1 MRVVIINEDTTF
13 IFEVN
18 FVAIEWVKKRKT
30 STPKKNLEMKNQEHV
45 CRVFQMVKSQE
56 GLWEGN

>member
-1 MRVVIINEDTTF
+1 MRVAIINEDTTF
-13 IFEVN
+13 TSEVK

-45 CRVFQMVKSQE
+45 CRVFQMVKS
-56 GLWEGN
+56 